1 MCKDTLLSILE
12 KKEFYISR
20 CLQLA
25 KMGIFEALPNPSVG
39 AVLVYNDRII
49 GEGATSKYGG
59 PHAEVNAIN
68 AVSDPELLKEAT
80 LYVSL
85 EPCSHFGKTPPCA
98 DLIIEK
104 KIPKV
109 VIGIQDPF
117 AKVCGQGIKKLKAA
131 GVEVIVGVLEK
142 ECEEVN
148 QRFFT
153 FHEKKRPYII
163 LKWAQ
168 TQDGY
173 IAPLKKDFTAPFWI
187 SNPYSLQLVH
197 KWRSEEIS
205 FLVGTQTVLD
215 DNPTLNT
222 RKWYGKNPTRI
233 YIDRKGIVP
242 DDFHLKDQS
251 QPTICITENK
261 NLKSLNNLTYICVD
275 FSKHIIP
282 QICSILYD
290 LNILSLVIEGG
301 RQTIQEFID
310 LNMWDEARIFTANKY
325 LYQGTSAPK
334 IKTPVTKET
343 ATIESDTLDYI
354 YPLKR

>member
-12 KKEFYISR
+12 KNEFYISR

-25 KMGIFEALPNPSVG
+25 KTGIFEALPNPSVG
-39 AVLVYNDRII
+39 AVLVYKDQII

-68 AVSDPELLKEAT
+68 AVKNPELLKEST

-131 GVEVIVGVLEK
+131 GIDVIVGVLEK
-142 ECEEVN
+142 ECEDIN
-148 QRFFT
+148 KRFFT
-153 FHEKKRPYII
+153 FHERKRPYII

-168 TQDGY
+168 TQDGF
-173 IAPLKKDFTAPFWI
+173 IAPLKKNVTAPFWI
-187 SNPYSLQLVH
+187 SNVYSLQLVH
-197 KWRSEEIS
+197 KWRSEES
-205 FLVGTQTVLD
+205 AFLVGTQTVLD
-215 DNPTLNT
+215 DNPTLST
-222 RKWYGKNPTRI
+222 RSWFGKNPIRI
-233 YIDRKGIVP
+233 YIDRKGSVP
-242 DDFHLKDQS
+242 DDFNLKDQS

-261 NLKSLNNLTYICVD
+261 NLKNTHNLTYIRID
-275 FSKHIIP
+275 FSIPIIP

-290 LNILSLVIEGG
+290 LNIPSIVIEGG
-301 RQTIQEFID
+301 RRTIQEFID
-310 LNMWDEARIFTANKY
+310 LNLWDEARVFTSY
-325 LYQGTSAPK
+325 EHLYEGIQAPK
-334 IKTPVTKET
+334 IKKYSSTET
-343 ATIESDTLDYI
+343 IVIENNTLEYI